1 MMHLLFMVAF
11 VDTPADK
18 PALPPRPP
26 AAVAAPASTA
36 LEPLAP
42 GKITD
47 GPVACNQA
55 LGCGSSEPQPTVVI
69 EDGFGFTAE
78 TSATWDRGAVKRL
91 PEYSARLDAELC
103 EVKPWFCS

>member
-18 PALPPRPP
+18 PAP
-26 AAVAAPASTA
+26 AV
-36 LEPLAP
+36 EPLAP

-47 GPVACNQA
+47 GPVDCNQA
-55 LGCGSSEPQPTVVI
+55 LGCGTSEPQPMVLI

-78 TSATWDRGAVKRL
+78 TSATWDRGAAKRL

-103 EVKPWFCS
+103 EVKPVFC

>member
-1 MMHLLFMVAF
+1 MMQLLFMIAF

-18 PALPPRPP
+18 PVLPPRPP
-26 AAVAAPASTA
+26 AVVAAPAPTA
-36 LEPLAP
+36 TLAP

-47 GPVACNQA
+47 GPVPCNQR

-69 EDGFGFTAE
+69 EDGFGFTLE
-78 TSATWDRGAVKRL
+78 TSANWDRGAAKRL

-103 EVKPWFCS
+103 EVKPVFC